1 MKKIMLLLL
10 TCTLVFSNTQAQS
23 KKNNS
28 LLWEISGKGLK
39 SPSYLFGTYHLAGK
53 SLVDSL
59 PEIKNRFNTCQAVVG
74 EVVADS
80 IAGTKMMSYMMAP
93 DSATL
98 DKIFTPSEYQQ
109 VYEFINQ
116 FTGANAESKAF
127 DHFKPTAVAAIIAV
141 IIAPKTISPTNPPL
155 DSYFQEEGKR
165 HNDKIIGLETIQQQA
180 DLLFNSPIA
189 DQKKQLLAYAKKK
202 DQLKVDAI
210 KGYKTYLRQDL
221 DEIAKSFDDN
231 EDFTPEQTEKLL
243 KERNLNW
250 MKKLPEVMQQ
260 QPTFIAVGAGHLVGQ
275 YGLINQL
282 KLKGYT
288 VKPIKI

>member
-10 TCTLVFSNTQAQS
+10 ACTLVFSDTQAQS

-28 LLWEISGKGLK
+28 LLWEISGKGLR

-59 PEIKNRFNTCQAVVG
+59 PEIKTRFNTCTAVVG
-74 EVVADS
+74 EVVVDS
-80 IAGTKMMSYMMAP
+80 IAGAKMMSYMMAP

-98 DKIFTPSEYQQ
+98 DKIFTPDEYQQ
-109 VYEFINQ
+109 VYSFIKQ
-116 FTGANAESKAF
+116 FTDADAESKAF
-127 DHFKPTAVAAIIAV
+127 DHFKPAAVAVIVAV

-165 HNDKIIGLETIQQQA
+165 HNDKIIGLETIQQQT
-180 DLLFNSPIA
+180 DMLFNSPIA
-189 DQKKQLLAYAKKK
+189 DQKKQLLAYVKKK
-202 DQLKVDAI
+202 DQLKADAV

-221 DEIAKSFDDN
+221 DEIARSFDEND
-231 EDFTPEQTEKLL
+231 DLTPEQTEKLL
-243 KERNLNW
+243 KERNLTW
-250 MKKLPEVMQQ
+250 MKKLPGIMHL

-275 YGLINQL
+275 YGLIDQL
-282 KLKGYT
+282 RSKGYT
-288 VKPIKI
+288 VKAIKI